1 MIHVHIEANSL
12 HDLRKQLRELLDEPE
27 VTMTP
32 VIPPHGDPIPEAT
45 KQACLLGNLDAPDQP
60 VEIPTNEDGTPKF
73 RKYQPH
79 SEPAPAPVPDAAELS
94 AEPDVSAD
102 PAPAEP
108 MSLPQMADCR
118 AALNALRAKHGPA
131 AVREILTNHGVNSFI
146 DLKDTDYAT
155 VMKEAENYGC

>member
-1 MIHVHIEANSL
+1 MIHVHIEATSL

-32 VIPPHGDPIPEAT
+32 VILPHGDPIPEAT
-45 KQACLLGNLDAPDQP
+45 KQAFLLGNWEAPDQP
-60 VEIPTNEDGTPKF
+60 AEIPTDETGAPKF
-73 RKYQPH
+73 RKYEPVAEPE
-79 SEPAPAPVPDAAELS
+79 SEAPVVQP
-94 AEPDVSAD
+94 EPQ
-102 PAPAEP
+102 PTEP
-108 MSLPQMADCR
+108 LPSMADCR
-118 AALNALRAKHGPA
+118 AALNTLRAKHGPA